1 VLEFQAKETKTSTL
15 VNNGKISKKM
25 YSASIM
31 DALYNVTVLGP
42 EAKCVNSFPNV
53 YWMHLSEFY
62 PSIDL
67 VGDIYKMF
75 NFYL

>member
-1 VLEFQAKETKTSTL
+1 MDANSKSEKSKKINVTVLEFQAKETKTSTL

-42 EAKCVNSFPNV
+42 
-53 YWMHLSEFY
+53 
-62 PSIDL
+62 
-67 VGDIYKMF
+67 
-75 NFYL
+75 